1 MPIKNINSTFF
12 IPQIFSFIN
21 DKVKLKILQR
31 NKYYQNLIGVSIIN
45 YKILSERSVEYRSDG
60 KVKEYSLYNDQLIF
74 EGEYLNG
81 KRNGKGKEY
90 DLAGEL
96 IFEGEYLN
104 GKRNGHGREY
114 NDYDLYAFDGEFKN
128 GKKWNGSGCD
138 RYGNIINEFKEGKG
152 FIKEIYSSEDYF
164 KVMFEGE
171 YVNGERNGKGTEMND
186 YGTKIFDGEYKNGK
200 QWNGKGY
207 DGEGNVAIE
216 LKNGMGD
223 LKIYLEGHVLR
234 AEGKYLNGETNGK
247 FKMYTDQIVTFDGE
261 YLCGKKHGSIKEYD
275 NKGLIQFDGIYING
289 HKRSGKSYIKGK
301 LEYEGEYLFDKKF
314 NGKGYDE
321 NSNVIY
327 ELKNGTGKVKEY
339 DEYEKL
345 KFEGEYLNGKR
356 NGHGK
361 EYDHDEHLVFEGEYL
376 NGKKWKGKFKRYDFN
391 GPVIYEC
398 EYLGN
403 TRKEYRLGKLI
414 FEGEYLNEKKWNG
427 KGYDKNGQVIYEI
440 KDGKGTIKEY
450 FDLNILRYE
459 GEYSNGLRN
468 GKGKEYN
475 FRGDKVIFEGEFL
488 NGKKW
493 NGKATDL
500 DNEDGFEGEIVNGR
514 RWNGKGKEIA
524 LWETEIE
531 FDGEYINGVKKP
543 K

>member
-1 MPIKNINSTFF
+1 MPIKNIKSTFF

-45 YKILSERSVEYRSDG
+45 YKILSERCVEYRSDG

-275 NKGLIQFDGIYING
+275 NKGVIQFDGIYING
-289 HKRSGKSYIKGK
+289 HKSSGKSYIKGK
-301 LEYEGEYLFDKKF
+301 LEYEGEYLFNKKF

-321 NSNVIY
+321 NGNVIY

-427 KGYDKNGQVIYEI
+427 KGYDKNNQVIYEI
-440 KDGKGTIKEY
+440 KDGKGIIKEY

>member
-1 MPIKNINSTFF
+1 MPIKNIKSTFF

-45 YKILSERSVEYRSDG
+45 YKILSQRCVEYRSDG

-128 GKKWNGSGCD
+128 GKKWNGTGCD

-301 LEYEGEYLFDKKF
+301 LEYEGEYLFNKKF

-321 NSNVIY
+321 NGNVIY